1 MRAVAGAGAAQGG
14 RGDNVKDLIAPP
26 TSLPGLLS
34 SGLPGCADCAS
45 SVPPATSEQGRS
57 GGAATA
63 GSGGA
68 ALTATASPRLEE

>member
-1 MRAVAGAGAAQGG
+1 VAGAGAAQGG
-14 RGDNVKDLIAPP
+14 CSGDDGKDLAAPP
-26 TSLPGLLS
+26 ASLPSSLS
-34 SGLPGCADCAS
+34 SGLLGRAGCAS
-45 SVPPATSEQGRS
+45 LVPPATSEQGRS